1 MRFSFLKD
9 NLHGYFLFDVLSCY
23 PVVCLNPPGLG
34 SRSNPPWSV
43 EGKVLKLLCCPV
55 FLVEIKTVSMATF
68 DDNWQT
74 KRPTISERTKFI
86 FNNELLSDVKFV
98 APASNSESESR
109 KSQKSIPAHKFVLAI
124 SSPVFYAMFYG
135 ELAETAS
142 TIELPDCDYESLLEL
157 FRYLYSDEVNLT
169 GSNVM
174 QVLYLAKKYLVPSL
188 ADKCTKYLREHL
200 EASNAFSILPQA
212 QKFGD
217 KYLEER
223 CWKVIEL
230 HTVEAV
236 TSDDFVTLERS
247 IVESVVKRERLN
259 VKEVDLFKAVDR
271 WASKEVERQGLTPDG
286 EVKRRVL
293 GEVIVNAIRFP
304 VMSYNEFASVVLDC
318 DILTKRE
325 LGVMIKHYGDASL
338 NCPLPFI
345 HSFRS
350 GYLHRCYR
358 FTSFQTLWHY
368 GGNIDALRVTVSKPI
383 ALHGVQHFGSEGGN
397 YTVSLEVKNA
407 LSGLPLVK
415 KTGTHSCEKDET
427 NGYYGFDVMFN
438 HPVHLEQDRPYE
450 VVSFIQGPSSWCLEG
465 GTTHVAVQG
474 VQFSFSNSLAST
486 NGTKVGSG
494 QFPAFLFSLQK
505 S

>member
-1 MRFSFLKD
+1 
-9 NLHGYFLFDVLSCY
+9 
-23 PVVCLNPPGLG
+23 
-34 SRSNPPWSV
+34 
-43 EGKVLKLLCCPV
+43 
-55 FLVEIKTVSMATF
+55 MATC

-74 KRPTISERTKFI
+74 KRSTISERTKFI
-86 FNNELLSDVKFV
+86 FNNELLSDIKFV
-98 APASNSESESR
+98 APTSNSESESR

-135 ELAETAS
+135 EMAETAS

-188 ADKCTKYLREHL
+188 ADKCTEYLREHL

-212 QKFGD
+212 QKFED
-217 KYLEER
+217 KDLEER
-223 CWKVIEL
+223 CWNVIEL
-230 HTVEAV
+230 HTEEAV

-293 GEVIVNAIRFP
+293 GEEIVNAIRFP
-304 VMSYNEFASVVLDC
+304 VMSYNEFASVVWDS

-338 NCPLPFI
+338 KCPLPFI
-345 HSFRS
+345 HSPRS
-350 GYLHRCYR
+350 GSIVHRFYR
-358 FTSFQTLWHY
+358 FASLDFSWSH
-368 GGNIDALRVTVSKPI
+368 GGIAADALGVTVSKPI

-397 YTVSLEVKNA
+397 YTVSLEVKDT
-407 LSGLPLVK
+407 LSGLSLAK
-415 KTGTHSCEKDET
+415 QTGTHSCEKDET
-427 NGYYGFDVMFN
+427 NGYYGFDVMLD
-438 HPVHLEQDRPYE
+438 HPVYLEQDKPYE
-450 VVSFIQGPSSWCLEG
+450 VVSFIQGPSSLRLEG
-465 GTTHVAVQG
+465 GKNPVEVQG
-474 VQFSFSNSLAST
+474 VQFSFSNSAAST
-486 NGTKVGSG
+486 NGTTVNGG
-494 QFPAFLFSLQK
+494 QFLGFLFSLR
-505 S
+505 

>member
-1 MRFSFLKD
+1 M
-9 NLHGYFLFDVLSCY
+9 
-23 PVVCLNPPGLG
+23 
-34 SRSNPPWSV
+34 
-43 EGKVLKLLCCPV
+43 
-55 FLVEIKTVSMATF
+55 EIKRVSMATC

-74 KRPTISERTKFI
+74 KRPTIRERTKFI

-98 APASNSESESR
+98 APASNSENESR
-109 KSQKSIPAHKFVLAI
+109 KSQKSIPAHKFVLAV

-135 ELAETAS
+135 EMAETAS
-142 TIELPDCDYESLLEL
+142 TIELPDCDYESLFEL

-188 ADKCTKYLREHL
+188 ADKCTEYLREHL

-217 KYLEER
+217 KDLEER

-230 HTVEAV
+230 HTEEAV

-271 WASKEVERQGLTPDG
+271 WATKEVERQGLTLDG

-293 GEVIVNAIRFP
+293 GEEIVNAIRFP
-304 VMSYNEFASVVLDC
+304 VMSYNEFASVVWDS

-338 NCPLPFI
+338 KSSLPFI
-345 HSFRS
+345 HSPRS
-350 GYLHRCYR
+350 GSLHRCYR
-358 FTSFQTLWHY
+358 ITSSQFTGWGYAGSADGL
-368 GGNIDALRVTVSKPI
+368 GVTVSKSI
-383 ALHGVQHFGSEGGN
+383 KLHGVQYFGTEGGN
-397 YTVSLEVKNA
+397 YTVSLEVKDA
-407 LSGLPLVK
+407 LSGLVLIK
-415 KTGTHSCEKDET
+415 QTGTHSSEKDET

-438 HPVHLEQDRPYE
+438 HPVDLEQHKGYE
-450 VVSFIQGPSSWCLEG
+450 VVSLIRGPSSWSVKTGKTPVE
-465 GTTHVAVQG
+465 VQG
-474 VQFSFSNSLAST
+474 VQFSFSHSNAST
-486 NGTKVGSG
+486 NGTGVNRG
-494 QFPAFLFSLQK
+494 QFPSFLFSLW
-505 S
+505 